1 MILMAKE
8 IERKFLVE
16 GDFLPYAT
24 ASHHIEQGYVASSEE
39 LVVRV
44 RTLDERGFLTIKS
57 RSNAA
62 GISRNEWEYEIP
74 YAEARELLSYSR
86 GTIAKRRYL
95 VPAGE
100 HTFEVD
106 CFEGA
111 NLGLVVAEVEL
122 GSEEEPFMRPQWL
135 GREVTGDKRYYNSQ
149 LLKHPY
155 LLWDKE

>member
-1 MILMAKE
+1 MAKE

-24 ASHHIEQGYVASSEE
+24 TSHHIEQGYVASSDE
-39 LVVRV
+39 LVLRV
-44 RTLDERGFLTIKS
+44 RTRDEQGFLTIKS
-57 RSNAA
+57 RSNAS
-62 GISRNEWEYEIP
+62 GTSRDEWEYEIP
-74 YAEARELLSYSR
+74 YAEAHELLSYSR
-86 GTIAKRRYL
+86 GTIAKRRYI

-111 NLGLVVAEVEL
+111 NRGLVVAEVEL
-122 GSEEEPFMRPQWL
+122 QNEDESFERPQWL